1 MGRINIFFNQPQKPK
16 TTKKKPSTQTKNPVG
31 TKTTMARISCVM
43 RMLVFLCAMSL
54 RIMGVDGSLDSAVT
68 PTAASSEEEDIHILA
83 PGKVEEADGW
93 IDGVT
98 GGSVD
103 MHELAFSIQQQ
114 QNPSNPSSSKNDDDD
129 DDTDNNNNNS
139 EDKPILVDVA
149 IFPLPPT
156 CTSTPVCD
164 YVALGVGVI
173 QFEPHTGV
181 RTIEWCHNGRLAL
194 DTSTT
199 SSSYQGQHVVLEI
212 PTAAAGDK
220 QQITNTIMLSQ
231 SIFVL
236 KQSGHYMVLI
246 ANCNSESGR
255 SIAFSGRPSVAYKS
269 GQGGGGGGA
278 TSDQTKKTDGGSSS
292 FGSFVFAVAFLYACF
307 RFYRYWLSLVNGNPG
322 GEVGRGGYN
331 SLAFEMGTL

>member
-1 MGRINIFFNQPQKPK
+1 
-16 TTKKKPSTQTKNPVG
+16 V
-31 TKTTMARISCVM
+31 
-43 RMLVFLCAMSL
+43 
-54 RIMGVDGSLDSAVT
+54 GVDGSLESAAT
-68 PTAASSEEEDIHILA
+68 AAKATAASLEEEDVQILA

-93 IDGVT
+93 IIGGT

-114 QNPSNPSSSKNDDDD
+114 QNPNNSSSSENGYDDDD
-129 DDTDNNNNNS
+129 DDTENNNS
-139 EDKPILVDVA
+139 KDKPILVDVA

-173 QFEPHTGV
+173 QFDPHTGV

-220 QQITNTIMLSQ
+220 QQFTNTRLYQ

-255 SIAFSGRPSVAYKS
+255 SIAFSGSVTYKS
-269 GQGGGGGGA
+269 GQGGGGGA
-278 TSDQTKKTDGGSSS
+278 KKTDGSSSSSSSS
-292 FGSFVFAVAFLYACF
+292 FGSFLLAMAFLYACL

-331 SLAFEMGTL
+331 SLAFEMGNML